1 MIAIRAAELDFS
13 EAYVDGDDTA
23 RWRSAS
29 GHSPSTGS
37 RSSGSSVVEVPPGCG
52 LPRHT
57 DSAEE
62 TIEVVAGAAELL
74 IGDECESLPTGGVAV
89 VPENAPHEVRN
100 AGQEPLRFVAVYAS
114 PSVVTRYEVVIQP
127 DGSRERQTVS

>member
-1 MIAIRAAELDFS
+1 VIAIRAADLDFS
-13 EAYVDGDDTA
+13 EAYVAGDDSA

-62 TIEVVAGAAELL
+62 TIVVLAGTAEVL
-74 IGDECESLPTGGVAV
+74 IGDQRESLPTGGVAI

-100 AGQEPLRFVAVYAS
+100 PNQELLRFVAVYAS
-114 PSVVTRYEVVIQP
+114 ASVVTRYEVPIQP

>member
-1 MIAIRAAELDFS
+1 VIAIRAAELDFS
-13 EAYVDGDDTA
+13 EAYVEGDDSA

-62 TIEVVAGAAELL
+62 TIVVLAGTAELR
-74 IGDECESLPTGGVAV
+74 IGDERESLPTGGVAV
-89 VPENAPHEVRN
+89 VPEDTPHEVRN
-100 AGQEPLRFVAVYAS
+100 PGQELLRFFAVYAS
-114 PSVVTRYEVVIQP
+114 ANVVTRYEVLIQP

>member
-1 MIAIRAAELDFS
+1 VIAIRPAELDFS

-29 GHSPSTGS
+29 GHSPSAGS
-37 RSSGSSVVEVPPGCG
+37 RSSGSSVIEVPPGCG

-62 TIEVVAGAAELL
+62 TIVILAGTAELL
-74 IGDECESLPTGGVAV
+74 IGDERASLPMGGVAA

-100 AGQEPLRFVAVYAS
+100 AGRELLRFVAVYAS
-114 PSVVTRYEVVIQP
+114 ASVLTRYEDVVQP
-127 DGSRERQTVS
+127 EGSRERQTVS

>member
-1 MIAIRAAELDFS
+1 MIAIRPAELDFS

-29 GHSPSTGS
+29 GHSPSAGS
-37 RSSGSSVVEVPPGCG
+37 RSSGSSVIEVPPGCG

-62 TIEVVAGAAELL
+62 TIVILAGTAELL
-74 IGDECESLPTGGVAV
+74 IGDERASLPMGGVAA

-100 AGQEPLRFVAVYAS
+100 AGRELLRFVAVYAS
-114 PSVVTRYEVVIQP
+114 ASVLTRYEDVVQP
-127 DGSRERQTVS
+127 EGSRERQTVS